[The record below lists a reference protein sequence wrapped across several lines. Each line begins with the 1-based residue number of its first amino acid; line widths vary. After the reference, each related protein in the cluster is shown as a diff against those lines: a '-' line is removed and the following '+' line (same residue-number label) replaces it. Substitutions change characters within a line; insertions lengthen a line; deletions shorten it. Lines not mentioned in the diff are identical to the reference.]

1 MKEKEIRALL
11 AEKEGIKELNPMQQ
25 RMLQACSE
33 KKDIIL
39 LAPTG
44 SGKTV
49 AFGVP
54 LIKLLKDPTGRVQAI
69 VIAPSR
75 ELVNQI
81 ASVLKN
87 IGGNFRVLALYGGH
101 KMEDEINSL
110 AAGADILVAT
120 PGRLLDHIKRRN
132 IDVLPTRILVLD
144 EFDKSLELGF
154 EDEMSKIVKRLK
166 NVSRLILTS
175 ATSSPGMPEF
185 LPIDN
190 PVVLNFLSDNEKLKR
205 RMRIHS
211 VPSDGKDKLMTL
223 RHLLESI
230 SGEKG
235 PERTIVFSN
244 HRESAERI
252 YNFLRKEGAACV
264 LYHGALQQHERE
276 SALAAFNSGVLPILV
291 ATDLAARGLDI
302 AGVRNVVHYHL
313 PMNEETFIHRNGRTA
328 RVDEEGDV
336 YLIVGPE
343 ETVAD
348 FITPDC
354 DYSVRTDG
362 GGRLDTG
369 MALLHISSGRRE
381 KLSRGDIL
389 GFLTKEVGLRASDVG
404 KISVFDHHALV
415 AVRREDAASVIKA
428 SKEKKIKGE
437 KRRITPFE

>member
-144 EFDKSLELGF
+144 E
-154 EDEMSKIVKRLK
+154 
-166 NVSRLILTS
+166 
-175 ATSSPGMPEF
+175 
-185 LPIDN
+185 
-190 PVVLNFLSDNEKLKR
+190 
-205 RMRIHS
+205 
-211 VPSDGKDKLMTL
+211 
-223 RHLLESI
+223 
-230 SGEKG
+230 
-235 PERTIVFSN
+235 
-244 HRESAERI
+244 
-252 YNFLRKEGAACV
+252 
-264 LYHGALQQHERE
+264 
-276 SALAAFNSGVLPILV
+276 
-291 ATDLAARGLDI
+291 
-302 AGVRNVVHYHL
+302 
-313 PMNEETFIHRNGRTA
+313 
-328 RVDEEGDV
+328 
-336 YLIVGPE
+336 
-343 ETVAD
+343 
-348 FITPDC
+348 
-354 DYSVRTDG
+354 
-362 GGRLDTG
+362 
-369 MALLHISSGRRE
+369 
-381 KLSRGDIL
+381 
-389 GFLTKEVGLRASDVG
+389 
-404 KISVFDHHALV
+404 
-415 AVRREDAASVIKA
+415 
-428 SKEKKIKGE
+428 
-437 KRRITPFE
+437 